1 MTLLAMS
8 MRSFCLASASIW
20 FMFFSAGGGGS
31 IVSIIRCYWIC
42 IQGGGNKRGEGKR
55 GMRGEGT
62 LTILE

>member
-20 FMFFSAGGGGS
+20 FMFFSAGGGVS
-31 IVSIIRCYWIC
+31 VVSIIECYWIC
-42 IQGGGNKRGEGKR
+42 IQGSGNRRGEGKR
-55 GMRGEGT
+55 GMRGGGI